1 MNDTLVKERKN
12 SHDKK
17 IMNFIKNNKLNVH
30 QEMVTHSTPTYQNDG
45 KSTSQVDYIFSN
57 NNTTIVMEHDPINSS
72 SHLPVIANLTKTLK
86 ATAKKGKNSNTT
98 YKLLWEKVDKK
109 EYQNVFN
116 QLLATYNWNITMM

>member
-1 MNDTLVKERKN
+1 
-12 SHDKK
+12 
-17 IMNFIKNNKLNVH
+17 MNFIKNNKLNVH

-72 SHLPVIANLTKTLK
+72 SHLPVISNITKTLK